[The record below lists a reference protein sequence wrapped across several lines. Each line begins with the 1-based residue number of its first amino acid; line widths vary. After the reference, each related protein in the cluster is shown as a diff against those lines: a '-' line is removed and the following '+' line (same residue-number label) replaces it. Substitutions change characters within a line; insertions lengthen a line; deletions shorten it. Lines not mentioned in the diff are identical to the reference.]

1 MKHGILSFFFSPV
14 SLDDT
19 KELNSPCAAT
29 ALAGSKLRHAPSTL
43 HFILYLYLFPS
54 RAKETPPQNHYLIP
68 YATKDAASLLHRML
82 IPSLLSSPPF
92 RLSRYQKKKKYSQ
105 NNAPSLHDPSR
116 LSTCWDQ
123 TFLFS
128 PANGKL
134 IPIIR
139 LTQEESIQS
148 GIDRSLSGNSAKNH
162 PLERTKKSKAV
173 SFPRSLTH
181 SF

>member
-1 MKHGILSFFFSPV
+1 MKHGILSFFPPV

-82 IPSLLSSPPF
+82 IPLSFLLPPSVC
-92 RLSRYQKKKKYSQ
+92 RATKKKNIHKTMRR
-105 NNAPSLHDPSR
+105 A
-116 LSTCWDQ
+116 STILLAFQ
-123 TFLFS
+123 
-128 PANGKL
+128 PAGTRHFFFFFFCKWK
-134 IPIIR
+134 I
-139 LTQEESIQS
+139 
-148 GIDRSLSGNSAKNH
+148 NSNH
-162 PLERTKKSKAV
+162 QAYTGRINSKWN
-173 SFPRSLTH
+173 
-181 SF
+181 